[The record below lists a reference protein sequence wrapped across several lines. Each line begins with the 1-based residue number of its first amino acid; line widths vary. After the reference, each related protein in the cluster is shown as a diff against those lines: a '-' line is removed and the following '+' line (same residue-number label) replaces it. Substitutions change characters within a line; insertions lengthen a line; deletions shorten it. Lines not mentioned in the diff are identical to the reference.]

1 MSRSLRLY
9 FIAISFV
16 FTGLLSSSPVWGQD
30 DTVEARAM
38 AALENATADTMARFN
53 RYKDSRFAF
62 ISRIETGNENVPLVE
77 FSYDPA
83 LPINERYVLIH
94 PSVAENTKARKRI
107 LKQRAKDLEALAEEE
122 EGDTIDRD
130 LLIEDPKKLLNNTA
144 KFEREEDGNY
154 VFSFQPAP
162 GSVNFGGGGDEDKN
176 KESSDKKKK
185 AKKKD
190 KKDFSSH
197 LKGEM
202 YISKDAQRL
211 TGVRFYAPE
220 SFKPVPIAKIK
231 SFEIK
236 MDIAPAWEG
245 GPMVSIKQ
253 DISAS
258 GKAMFKAF
266 EQHSVVTSSGF
277 EKR

>member
-1 MSRSLRLY
+1 MRQSLRLY
-9 FIAISFV
+9 LLAISFV
-16 FTGLLSSSPVWGQD
+16 VTGFLPPSSVWGQGE
-30 DTVEARAM
+30 TVEAQAM
-38 AALENATADTMARFN
+38 AALETATADTMARFKRN
-53 RYKDSRFAF
+53 KDTRFAF
-62 ISRIETGNENVPLVE
+62 TSRIETGNEKVPLVE

-83 LPINERYVLIH
+83 LPVNARYVLIH
-94 PSVAENTKARKRI
+94 PSEAENPKARKRI
-107 LKQRAKDLEALAEEE
+107 LKQRAKALEANGE
-122 EGDTIDRD
+122 EGKEDKPDQG

-144 KFEREEDGNY
+144 KFEREDDGKY

-162 GSVNFGGGGDEDKN
+162 GSVNFGGGHDKDKN
-176 KESSDKKKK
+176 KDPSDKKKK

-190 KKDFSSH
+190 KKGFSSH

-202 YISKDAQRL
+202 YINKDAQRL
-211 TGVRFYAPE
+211 TGVRFYEPK

-236 MDIAPAWEG
+236 MDIAPAWED
-245 GPMVSIKQ
+245 GPMVPIKQ
-253 DISAS
+253 DVTAS

-266 EQHSVVTSSGF
+266 EEHSVVTSSGF